1 MEQTYRWM
9 HGQIFLGGG
18 LDVEVTASS
27 PEEARAKVAKAL
39 KSFRVCLSE
48 SQTVEGVRFAYAFEN
63 NEAILGAPSSA
74 VVVGGKVRLL
84 RDSLGTDEHD
94 RERII
99 HAGTVGIVALVERLP
114 PPQGLTAHVDFHD
127 GVTLVLDESDRNDWQ
142 MLDPGMIE

>member
-9 HGQIFLGGG
+9 SGQIFLGGG

-27 PEEARAKVAKAL
+27 PEEARTKVAEAL

-63 NEAILGAPSSA
+63 NEAILGAPSEPSGA
-74 VVVGGKVRLL
+74 LVVGGKVRLL

-94 RERII
+94 HERRVV
-99 HAGTVGIVALVERLP
+99 AGTVGVIALVERLP
-114 PPQGLTAHVDFHD
+114 PPQGLSAHVDFHN
-127 GVTLVLDESDRNDWQ
+127 GVTLVLDESDCDDWQ
-142 MLDPGMIE
+142 VIA